1 MLSKKM
7 KLITVIM
14 SLFLLLTACSPAT
27 LNQEPSGTEP
37 PTEAQQNDPAPFAFE
52 SLKLAGN
59 DISQYTIVYR
69 RHSYYKVYNQIGDL
83 IVNDYD
89 FDRLTAERLS
99 DLIYQKFGV
108 QLPVKQDT
116 KFDKTEYEILV
127 GETNRDLHPTNL
139 TEDQYVFK
147 MSGKKL
153 VVCGG
158 IFGTTWHAVDSFEA
172 WLVEKATAQNASP
185 DFTESDNVSS
195 AYEMKAIACIGDS
208 ITYGSTSTNPE
219 YLSYPANLQRML
231 WKDYIVFNYG
241 HGGKTMRDDLA
252 DSYMSSCT
260 CHYPQCLANPIGY
273 DLVLIMLGTN
283 DSSRDQSWTAGD
295 NQRFKTSCKTLIDSV
310 KEKNPDAT
318 FVLMNCPAYYGNG
331 TAGSEAVR
339 NVQLAVAKEL
349 YAADYDIHFYDMHTY
364 TSQEMGEAL
373 FPDKLHPA
381 DEGYVKMA
389 DGVKNLVLAVMEG
402 QENKYLVSL
411 KTADGGDDST
421 NENDQPGGTVV
432 GSNATTFHFANND
445 RNTLGYENPD
455 AATEAAGNWE
465 TVIDVSF
472 DDTVNVAD
480 QRMTLTY
487 TMADGSTFQIMFQ
500 RRFDNHRVRLQLRK
514 DGSDTYYMLNS
525 DKNAGVIS
533 ASGSK
538 DVWSNGLADAN
549 TIAAST
555 EFRITAKYD
564 EINGFALILSDR
576 DGSAFFT
583 LTDPNGVLNM
593 GKETLSTITVLPDIS
608 CDNGSTKNNTW
619 DISFRWLVNG
629 VEDQKLYDSAN
640 WLLGSGWTTV
650 TANA

>member
-7 KLITVIM
+7 KVIMVIM

-27 LNQEPSGTEP
+27 PNNTGSTEL
-37 PTEAQQNDPAPFAFE
+37 PTEAPQNDPAPFTFD
-52 SLKLAGN
+52 SLKLAEN

-108 QLPVKQDT
+108 RLAVEQDT
-116 KFDKTEYEILV
+116 KFDETEYEILV
-127 GETNRDLHPTNL
+127 GETNRDLHPTTL
-139 TEDQYVFK
+139 TEDQYVFE

-172 WLVEKATAQNASP
+172 WLTEKATAQNASP
-185 DFTESDNVSS
+185 NFTESDNVSS

-231 WKDYIVFNYG
+231 WRDYIVFNYG

-283 DSSRDQSWTAGD
+283 DSSRDPSWTAGD

-349 YAADYDIHFYDMHTY
+349 YAADYDISFYDMHTY

-389 DGVKNLVLAVMEG
+389 EGVKDLVLAVMEG

-411 KTADGGDDST
+411 ETDDGGDDG
-421 NENDQPGGTVV
+421 NDQSQPGGTV
-432 GSNATTFHFANND
+432 STQAMTFHFANNAT
-445 RNTLGYENPD
+445 NTLGYENPD

-472 DDTVNVAD
+472 DDTVDVAD
-480 QRMTLTY
+480 QRMVLTY
-487 TMADGSTFQIMFQ
+487 TMADNTAIQIYFQ
-500 RRFDNHRVRLQLRK
+500 RRFNNHRVRMQLRLNN
-514 DGSDTYYMLNS
+514 SDTYYTLNS
-525 DKNAGVIS
+525 DKDAGVIS

-538 DVWSNGLADAN
+538 DVWSNALADAN

-564 EINGFALILSDR
+564 ETNGFTLILSDR

-583 LTDPNGVLNM
+583 LTDPDGLLGM
-593 GKETLSTITVLPDIS
+593 GKETLSTIAVTPDTS
-608 CDNGSTKNNTW
+608 CDSGSTKNNTW
-619 DISFRWLVNG
+619 DIFFKWSVDG
-629 VEDQKLYDSAN
+629 VEDQKLYNSAN

-650 TANA
+650 TTNA